1 MGAVGEFVIEPTSEA
16 ISVPTSHTS
25 GCVALVLP
33 FAIDNHPLC
42 VAVAEHDTPR
52 RFLPQL
58 RPSPAVTRVLFFV
71 NRRVGEGAMRGC
83 LWSAVVVPHTS
94 FPLRWNTG

>member
-58 RPSPAVTRVLFFV
+58 RPSPAVTRGSVFRESSRGRGGDVL
-71 NRRVGEGAMRGC
+71 
-83 LWSAVVVPHTS
+83 
-94 FPLRWNTG
+94 